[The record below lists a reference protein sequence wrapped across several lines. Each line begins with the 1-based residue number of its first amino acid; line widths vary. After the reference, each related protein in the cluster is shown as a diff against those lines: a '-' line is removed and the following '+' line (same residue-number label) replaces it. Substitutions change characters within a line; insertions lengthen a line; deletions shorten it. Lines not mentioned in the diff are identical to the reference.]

1 MENIKITRLIE
12 LIEIC
17 NHSLERNRNAG
28 EKEDG
33 LVIRQDK
40 HQRQKFID
48 ELNIF
53 LKEKN
58 LFVCAI

>member
-17 NHSLERNRNAG
+17 NQSLERNRNAG

-40 HQRQKFID
+40 YQRQKFID

-53 LKEKN
+53 LKEKH
-58 LFVCAI
+58 LFVRAI